1 MVQAE
6 RKVLT
11 LLYRSTGGPAWSRSQ
26 NWNTKADISTWRG
39 VKVNSKGR
47 VVQLDLSNNKLEG
60 VIPKELG
67 NLRALTSLDL
77 RSNEL
82 KEHIPPQLGNLTALE
97 RLDLSRNQLE
107 GSIPTTLGSLSK
119 LKTVQLHVNKLTG
132 NIPKN
137 LGALRK
143 LQELSLYDNELSG
156 PIPKELGALTELQK
170 LDLCRNNLSGP
181 IPPEFGYLAA
191 LVSITLYQNNLTGG
205 IPKQL
210 GNITGLHTIEIH
222 RNQLSGNIP
231 SELGAMRNLE
241 SLWLCDN
248 QLSGHVPA
256 SLGQLTSLQRI
267 ELDGNRLVGGP
278 MSGESLGLWMA
289 RLRRQETA
297 HRGKKETT
305 MESISSPTPG
315 GNLQGKHGAATVRN
329 SSLLNPMARLRGQ
342 GTARHGKKETIVE
355 TICSPTQGGNL
366 LEAHGAA
373 AERHSSLRNSSS
385 GGGDAENLFR
395 AQVASFAELD
405 EITRDNHKTLK
416 EVKRLLESTANGSGP
431 TGADLTHTDK
441 LQELDRLVAMAKDL
455 GEVASKHMEDKDM
468 HRKEL
473 ALPPGSTAY
482 YTTIRTGVCNAYL
495 AGSVVGS
502 RLVRTSKTGGMSV
515 AGEFLNLLSGALPF
529 VGGLAGFAAE
539 ALKAGDNNIQ
549 TRRVVKMTDLALD
562 AVECCSLA
570 KLLGLRLTDCLSD
583 ETITTS
589 YDGRAGPVHSAAGFG
604 EGAGIGAC
612 EWSQNNGGL
621 PDCASEEDFMEWFAE
636 EVASCVPNN
645 TGKSTTEEK
654 AGRRLGKRHIRMI
667 LAAVERGCL
676 QETGAIEEKVERL
689 RRVVVPEAG
698 VKPVSDSNAQER
710 SFEQRPAAPAP
721 SHDGGLDLR
730 AEFVA
735 MQAKLEALEIENGKL
750 TRKVSTMEKSIPK
763 PQGDPSD
770 EVDVGGGQA
779 LAFKRKVKKT
789 QEEVWQEMAESAAA
803 AGQRPVTQDQLR
815 RFAEVQDERHREH
828 DANLS
833 WVQGALS
840 ALKKKKN
847 RKWRR

>member
-1 MVQAE
+1 MVQAD
-6 RKVLT
+6 RKILA
-11 LLYRSTGGPAWSRSQ
+11 LLYHSTGGPAWSRSH

-60 VIPKELG
+60 VLPKELG

-82 KEHIPPQLGNLTALE
+82 KEHIPKQLGSLTALE
-97 RLDLSRNQLE
+97 HLDLSRNQLG
-107 GSIPTTLGSLSK
+107 GSIPTTLGALSK
-119 LKTVQLHVNKLTG
+119 LKTVQLHANKLTAG
-132 NIPKN
+132 NIPKS

-143 LQELSLYDNELSG
+143 LQELSLYNNELSG

-170 LDLCRNNLSGP
+170 LDLYRNNLSGP
-181 IPPEFGYLAA
+181 IPPEFGYITA
-191 LVSITLYQNNLTGG
+191 LVSMILFQNNLTGG

-210 GNITGLHTIEIH
+210 GNITGLHTLEIH

-231 SELGAMRNLE
+231 SELGALRNLE

-248 QLSGHVPA
+248 QLSGPVPA
-256 SLGQLTSLQRI
+256 SLGQLTNLQRI
-267 ELDGNRLVGGP
+267 ELDNNRLVGGP

-289 RLRRQETA
+289 RLRRQETS
-297 HRGKKETT
+297 HHGKKEIT
-305 MESISSPTPG
+305 MDTISSLTPG
-315 GNLQGKHGAATVRN
+315 GNLQGKHGAATERN
-329 SSLLNPMARLRGQ
+329 SSLRNPMARLRGQ
-342 GTARHGKKETIVE
+342 ETARRGKKETTVE
-355 TICSPTQGGNL
+355 TISPPTQGGSL
-366 LEAHGAA
+366 WGAHGAA
-373 AERHSSLRNSSS
+373 DERHSSVRNSSS
-385 GGGDAENLFR
+385 DGGDAENLFR

-405 EITRDNHKTLK
+405 DITRDNHKTLK
-416 EVKRLLESTANGSGP
+416 EVKRLLESTATGSGP
-431 TGADLTHTDK
+431 TGADLTRTDK

-455 GEVASKHMEDKDM
+455 GDVASKHMEDKDM

-473 ALPPGSTAY
+473 ALPPGSKAY

-495 AGSVVGS
+495 AGSVIGS
-502 RLVRTSKTGGMSV
+502 RLVRTSKTGGMSM

-549 TRRVVKMTDLALD
+549 TRRVIKMTDLAPD

-570 KLLGLRLTDCLSD
+570 KQLGLRLTDYLSD
-583 ETITTS
+583 ENITTS
-589 YDGRAGPVHSAAGFG
+589 YDGRGGPVHSAAGFG
-604 EGAGIGAC
+604 EGAGAC
-612 EWSQNNGGL
+612 NWSQNNGGL
-621 PDCASEEDFMEWFAE
+621 PDCASDEDFMEWFAE
-636 EVASCVPNN
+636 EVASCVPDN
-645 TGKSTTEEK
+645 TGKSTPEEK
-654 AGRRLGKRHIRMI
+654 TGRRLGKRHIRMI

-676 QETGAIEEKVERL
+676 QGTHAIEEKVEQL
-689 RRVVVPEAG
+689 LEVVVPEAG
-698 VKPVSDSNAQER
+698 VKPVSNSNVQER
-710 SFEQRPAAPAP
+710 SFNQHPAAPAP
-721 SHDGGLDLR
+721 SHDGGLDLH
-730 AEFVA
+730 AEFAA

-763 PQGDPSD
+763 PQGEPSD

-779 LAFKRKVKKT
+779 LAVKRKVKKT

-803 AGQRPVTQDQLR
+803 AGQHPVTQDQLR

-828 DANLS
+828 DAKIS
-833 WVQGALS
+833 WVQGALG
-840 ALKKKKN
+840 ALKKKN

>member
-6 RKVLT
+6 RKVLA
-11 LLYRSTGGPAWSRSQ
+11 LLYHSTGGPAWSRSQ

-107 GSIPTTLGSLSK
+107 GSIPTTLGALSK
-119 LKTVQLHVNKLTG
+119 LKTVQLHANNLTG

-143 LQELSLYDNELSG
+143 LQELSLYNNKLSG

-170 LDLCRNNLSGP
+170 LDFYRNNLSGP
-181 IPPEFGYLAA
+181 IPPEFGYLSA
-191 LVSITLYQNNLTGG
+191 LVSISLFGNNLTGG

-210 GNITGLHTIEIH
+210 GNITGLQTLEIH
-222 RNQLSGNIP
+222 RNQLSGNVP
-231 SELGAMRNLE
+231 SELGALRNLE
-241 SLWLCDN
+241 SFWLCDN
-248 QLSGHVPA
+248 ELSGHVPA
-256 SLGQLTSLQRI
+256 SLGQLTNLQRI
-267 ELDGNRLVGGP
+267 ELDSDRLVGGP
-278 MSGESLGLWMA
+278 MSGESIGLWMA
-289 RLRRQETA
+289 RLRRQEA
-297 HRGKKETT
+297 ARRGEKETT

-315 GNLQGKHGAATVRN
+315 GNLQGKHGAERN
-329 SSLLNPMARLRGQ
+329 SSLRNPMARLRGQ
-342 GTARHGKKETIVE
+342 ESARRGKKESIVE
-355 TICSPTQGGNL
+355 TISSPSQGGNFWG
-366 LEAHGAA
+366 AHGAA

-385 GGGDAENLFR
+385 DGEDAENLFQ

-405 EITRDNHKTLK
+405 EITRNNHKTLK
-416 EVKRLLESTANGSGP
+416 EVKRLLESTATGSGP
-431 TGADLTHTDK
+431 TGADLTRTDK

-473 ALPPGSTAY
+473 ALPPGSKAY
-482 YTTIRTGVCNAYL
+482 YTAIRTGVCNAYF

-549 TRRVVKMTDLALD
+549 TRRVIKMTDLAPD

-570 KLLGLRLTDCLSD
+570 KLLGLRLTDCLSE

-589 YDGRAGPVHSAAGFG
+589 YDGRAGAAHRAAGFG
-604 EGAGIGAC
+604 KGAGKGAC

-621 PDCASEEDFMEWFAE
+621 PDCASEDDFMEWFAE

-645 TGKSTTEEK
+645 AGKSTPEEK

-667 LAAVERGCL
+667 LVAVERGCL
-676 QETGAIEEKVERL
+676 QETHAIEEKVERL
-689 RRVVVPEAG
+689 RRMVVPEAG
-698 VKPVSDSNAQER
+698 VKPVSNSHAQER
-710 SFEQRPAAPAP
+710 SLEQRPAAPAP
-721 SHDGGLDLR
+721 SH
-730 AEFVA
+730 
-735 MQAKLEALEIENGKL
+735 
-750 TRKVSTMEKSIPK
+750 T
-763 PQGDPSD
+763 
-770 EVDVGGGQA
+770 
-779 LAFKRKVKKT
+779 
-789 QEEVWQEMAESAAA
+789 
-803 AGQRPVTQDQLR
+803 
-815 RFAEVQDERHREH
+815 
-828 DANLS
+828 
-833 WVQGALS
+833 
-840 ALKKKKN
+840 
-847 RKWRR
+847 